1 MSEIIKNK
9 LYLGDLFDANN
20 KEEIKN
26 NNITSIICVAEGLKI
41 NNESSQVKVYKYE
54 LQDDYECNISLYF
67 DEIGSII
74 NKETTVLVN
83 CAAGISRSSTVVIA
97 YLIKYFNVNL
107 KIAFLYVRNKRSNI
121 CPNKKFMEYL
131 LEYEKKIRGNNSLSY
146 DECIKLFYY
155 T

>member
-20 KEEIKN
+20 EREIN
-26 NNITSIICVAEGLKI
+26 ERNIKCIICVAENLKI
-41 NNESSQVKVYKYE
+41 NINNPNIEVLKYE
-54 LQDDYECNISLYF
+54 LKDDYTCNISLYF
-67 DEIGSII
+67 EEIGYII
-74 NKETTVLVN
+74 NNKQPVLVN
-83 CAAGISRSSTVVIA
+83 CMAGVSRSATIVIA
-97 YLIKYFNVNL
+97 YIMKYYKLNL
-107 KIAFLYVRNKRSNI
+107 RDTFLYVRKQRNQI

-131 LEYEKKIRGNNSLSY
+131 LEYEKEIFKKNSLTY